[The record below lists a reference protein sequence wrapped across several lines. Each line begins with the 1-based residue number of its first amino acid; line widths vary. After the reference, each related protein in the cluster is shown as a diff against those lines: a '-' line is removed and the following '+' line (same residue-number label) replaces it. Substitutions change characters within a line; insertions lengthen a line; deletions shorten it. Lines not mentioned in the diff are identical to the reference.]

1 MLRLHSPFAGLLRP
15 MREGKY
21 VILKGEWPWQ
31 SVMKGWRVMMMI
43 IMTMK
48 EVKKTSERSNE
59 KEEEGKETE
68 E

>member
-1 MLRLHSPFAGLLRP
+1 

-21 VILKGEWPWQ
+21 VILKGERPWQ